1 MSVEVEFLVKVLGAC
16 ALFLTCAWCWIQW
29 EESKHDCSPYPPGM
43 KDEDGEWRSDTGWDA
58 YWVPLSKEELE
69 AKRIARE
76 AMLEEIRNSPH
87 KPQAGEYLY

>member
-1 MSVEVEFLVKVLGAC
+1 MNVETQFLVQVLGGC
-16 ALFLTCAWCWIQW
+16 ALLVVLGVVWIQW
-29 EESKHDCSPYPPGM
+29 EDSKHDRSPYPPGM

-76 AMLEEIRNSPH
+76 AMLEEIRNNPR
-87 KPQAGEYLY
+87 KPEAGEHLY